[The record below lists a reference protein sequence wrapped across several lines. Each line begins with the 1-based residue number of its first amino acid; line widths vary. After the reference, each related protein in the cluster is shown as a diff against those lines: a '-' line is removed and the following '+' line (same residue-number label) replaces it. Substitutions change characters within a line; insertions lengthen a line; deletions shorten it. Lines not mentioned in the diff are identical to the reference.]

1 MYRRG
6 QFIAD
11 QKAEEKLHLNST
23 GIDMRVGLHSAPEG
37 FSKSSSAYDSVEL
50 SRLVEKAD
58 RLGFRCFQIGPTSS
72 FAEIDGER
80 LRTVLEKYNM
90 ERNVHVGGLYDAESF
105 VASEEELNKARE
117 DLRRGIVLS
126 KQVSSFLV
134 SFHPPFFKSEH
145 WDKALSSKTK
155 TAFLKLVK
163 EEMGFAKDMGIKMAL
178 ESFCYPPFV
187 FNGLNDFTQF
197 VSNFPPTELGILLDV
212 GHLYQAGFNLDEA
225 IQTFGTRLLDVH
237 VHDATRQKDFRKAT
251 HLPIGKGTIDFS
263 QLIFRLHRV
272 GYEGWLT
279 LEIHGSDR
287 EIIES
292 KERLEDLIK

>member
-6 QFIAD
+6 QIIAD

-37 FSKSSSAYDSVEL
+37 FSKSSSAYDRAEL

-72 FAEIDGER
+72 FPEIDGEC
-80 LRTVLEKYNM
+80 LRTVLDTYGM
-90 ERNVHVGGLYDAESF
+90 ERNVHVGGLYDAERF

-126 KQVSSFLV
+126 KQISSSLV

-145 WDKALSSKTK
+145 WDKALSSRTK
-155 TAFLKLVK
+155 TGFLKLIK
-163 EEMGFAKDMGIKMAL
+163 EEVSLANDMGIKMAL
-178 ESFCYPPFV
+178 ESFCYPPFI
-187 FNGLNDFTQF
+187 FNGLDDFMQF
-197 VSNFPPTELGILLDV
+197 VSNFPPTELGILLEV
-212 GHLYQAGFNLDEA
+212 GHLYQAGFNLDKA
-225 IQTFGTRLLDVH
+225 IHTFGSRVLDVH

-263 QLIFRLHRV
+263 RLIFRLRRV

-287 EIIES
+287 EIVES
-292 KERLEDLIK
+292 RELLEDLIK

>member
-1 MYRRG
+1 
-6 QFIAD
+6 
-11 QKAEEKLHLNST
+11 
-23 GIDMRVGLHSAPEG
+23 MRVGLHSAPEG
-37 FSKSSSAYDSVEL
+37 FFKSSSTYDRVEL
-50 SRLVEKAD
+50 SDLVEKAD
-58 RLGFRCFQIGPTSS
+58 RLGFKCFQIGPTSS
-72 FAEIDGER
+72 IAEIDGER
-80 LRTVLEKYNM
+80 LRTVLDKYGL
-90 ERNVHVGGLYDAESF
+90 ERNEHVGGLYDAERF

-155 TAFLKLVK
+155 MGFLKLIK
-163 EEMGFAKDMGIKMAL
+163 EEASFANDMGIKMAL

-187 FNGLNDFTQF
+187 FNGLNDFMQF

-225 IQTFGTRLLDVH
+225 IQTFRSRLLDVH

-263 QLIFRLHRV
+263 QLIFRLRRV

-292 KERLEDLIK
+292 KERLEDQIK